1 MDKQPQLPDE
11 RILVDWLA
19 KETQLYTKAL
29 IDGANNET
37 LIRHRVIIDALIT
50 EIRRRKKEDLMTP
63 QVLSNLPP
71 NDFFDA
77 VP

>member
-1 MDKQPQLPDE
+1 MNKQPQLPDE

-29 IDGANNET
+29 IDGATEET

-50 EIRRRKKEDLMTP
+50 EIRRRRKEDLP
-63 QVLSNLPP
+63 APRVLSNLPP
-71 NDFFDA
+71 NDFFEA